1 MKILSILAFV
11 AILSTS
17 CSSLDKFKTPEAA
30 NGGVPEGEKSSYLLN
45 KASDNKPVEKTSTE
59 KTTTTIKKKAVKK
72 KTTK

>member
-45 KASDNKPVEKTSTE
+45 KVEAKPVEKTSTE
-59 KTTTTIKKKAVKK
+59 KTKTTTKKKVAKK